1 MPARTRTIDELIT
14 SGETEC
20 DIENDA
26 HISTAQKFDLMN
38 RCIAETW
45 DKIIECGQ
53 GDKYV
58 KVASFNTVSGT
69 RDYDLFTVASDF
81 YKVSQV
87 VVVENTQERPLRRV
101 NFAEMRPY
109 TPPQTTVP
117 VKLYYIPYSPI
128 LTTGQS
134 FDGIN
139 GWEEYAI
146 LLFCMKVKMKKDDSY
161 NQYAN
166 RLRMVESRMKMMGDT
181 DFAEP
186 VRVVRKRYQ
195 RVDPWLLYTNSLNA
209 YTVRGNNLSLLYDA
223 GIYIG

>member
-1 MPARTRTIDELIT
+1 MPARTQTIDQMIA
-14 SGETEC
+14 SGDNLC
-20 DIENDA
+20 DTQNDA
-26 HISTAQKFDLMN
+26 HLSTADKFELMN

-45 DKIIECGQ
+45 DKIIEVGQ

-87 VVVENTQERPLRRV
+87 VVMENTQERPLRRV
-101 NFAEMRPY
+101 NYAEMRPY
-109 TPPQTTVP
+109 TPPQGAVP
-117 VKLYYIPYSPI
+117 IKLYYIPYSPI
-128 LTTGQS
+128 LTTGQT

-146 LLFCMKVKMKKDDSY
+146 LLYCIAVKMKKDDSY
-161 NQYAN
+161 RQFAD
-166 RLRMVESRMKMMGDT
+166 RLRMVEGRLQKMGDT

-186 VRVVRKRYQ
+186 SRVVRKRYR
-195 RVDPWLLYTNSLNA
+195 RVDPWLLYSNFINA

-223 GIYIG
+223 GVYIG